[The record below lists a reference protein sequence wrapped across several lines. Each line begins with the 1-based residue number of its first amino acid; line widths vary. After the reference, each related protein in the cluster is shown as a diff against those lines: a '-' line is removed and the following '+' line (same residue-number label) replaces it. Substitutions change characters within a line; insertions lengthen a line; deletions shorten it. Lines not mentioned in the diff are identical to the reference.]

1 MAQNAR
7 DSHERSLASA
17 AKELEETEKL
27 NFEAMTRIDKLNVSV
42 EKSSKKIEWAKAS
55 FEEFQEA
62 IRRGDDA
69 NKIME
74 KFSKADNARAE
85 ALESRRKLLQTSIMK
100 QRLVLIANNEQKH
113 SLENV
118 LNRTAQLYRK
128 AHEERQRMIAV
139 WKDSIA
145 QMVEREREIYGAEKG
160 LREARGV
167 SQKREQKLIK
177 MIAKSEQQAI
187 NGRELELQIE
197 EMNEKISVERNKF
210 NQLVDS
216 ISLKS
221 NELEVLKKNV
231 MRISKELINQRQ
243 KNRRFAT
250 EKGVSDKA
258 LDEWKQVQ
266 EALQR
271 RYETFK
277 GKSYTIQ
284 DRLRELDQLIEIE
297 ERNVKILTAE
307 NLRLSGA
314 MFKAQQHLTDLCNEE
329 RSLDVSALNYD

>member
-1 MAQNAR
+1 
-7 DSHERSLASA
+7 
-17 AKELEETEKL
+17 
-27 NFEAMTRIDKLNVSV
+27 
-42 EKSSKKIEWAKAS
+42 
-55 FEEFQEA
+55 
-62 IRRGDDA
+62 
-69 NKIME
+69 
-74 KFSKADNARAE
+74 
-85 ALESRRKLLQTSIMK
+85 
-100 QRLVLIANNEQKH
+100 
-113 SLENV
+113 
-118 LNRTAQLYRK
+118 
-128 AHEERQRMIAV
+128 MIAV

-197 EMNEKISVERNKF
+197 EMNEKISMERNKF

-231 MRISKELINQRQ
+231 MRISKELISQRQ
-243 KNRRFAT
+243 KNRRFVT